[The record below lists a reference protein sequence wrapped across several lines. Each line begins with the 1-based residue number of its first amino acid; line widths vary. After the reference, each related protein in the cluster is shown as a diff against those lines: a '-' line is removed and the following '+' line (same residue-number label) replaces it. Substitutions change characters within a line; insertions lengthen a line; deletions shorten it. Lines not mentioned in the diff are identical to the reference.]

1 MSDVP
6 HRLRDEGYAVR
17 VVVMVVS
24 RVRQEIDHR
33 LLEESVTIRR
43 QPERSGIGAIP

>member
-1 MSDVP
+1 MSNVP

-17 VVVMVVS
+17 VVVMVV
-24 RVRQEIDHR
+24 RQEIDHR
-33 LLEESVTIRR
+33 LLEESATIRR